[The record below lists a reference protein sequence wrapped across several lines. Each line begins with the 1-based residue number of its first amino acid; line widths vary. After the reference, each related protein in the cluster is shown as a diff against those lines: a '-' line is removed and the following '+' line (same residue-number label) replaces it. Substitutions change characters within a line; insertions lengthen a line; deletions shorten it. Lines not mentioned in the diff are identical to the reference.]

1 MKLDLEFVVTAMSA
15 QIISRKNESFHGVGS
30 DTRKDLEGQIFF
42 ALKGDQFDAHRFVS
56 QAIQQKAAAVVV
68 HEWPAE
74 YKKFEKEV
82 TVLKV
87 SDTLKALQDLA
98 RAHRRRSKAIVI
110 GITGSNGKT
119 TSKEFTA
126 AVLDPYRKI
135 HFSKG
140 SFNNHWGV
148 PFTLLAEP
156 EGTEVTI
163 CEMGMNHSGE
173 IALLAQINE
182 PDIVCCSVVGTAHIE
197 NFGHIQG
204 IAAAKEEIYE
214 HCPSHAQ
221 RIYNLDN
228 PWTAKMYERAKQAF
242 RSSKRLWTFSEKD
255 SSADVFLKVKAVTMK
270 SLIVEGKIA
279 GQPGEAELSIFGVQN
294 ITNVMVAA
302 CNGLAVGLTAAQ
314 IWESL
319 SRCKTNWGRNQFL
332 QTESGAEI
340 LFDGYNANPDS
351 MAALISNLSLIKNKG
366 KKVGVFAEMKEL
378 GELAESAHR
387 ELGEKV
393 AAAGFDHVW
402 FYGPSARFFEAGYQ
416 AHDQIHFQTQKKSG
430 EGGKTLMI
438 SNDYEDSL
446 ALKLASVLQLG
457 DCVLIKGS
465 RGMKLERVVLAFKAL
480 NFSLNKE

>member
-1 MKLDLEFVVTAMSA
+1 MKLSLEFVVAAMSA
-15 QIISRKNESFHGVGS
+15 QILSCKKDSFHGVGS
-30 DTRKDLEGQIFF
+30 DTRKNLEGQIFF
-42 ALKGDQFDAHRFVS
+42 ALKGDRFDAHRFVS
-56 QAIQQKAAAVVV
+56 QAVQQKAAALVV

-74 YKKFEKEV
+74 YKKFENEV

-87 SDTLKALQDLA
+87 ADTLKALQDLA
-98 RAHRRRSKAIVI
+98 RAHRRQSKALVI

-126 AVLDPYRKI
+126 AVLEPYRRI

-148 PFTLLAEP
+148 PFTLLEEP

-163 CEMGMNHSGE
+163 CEMGMNHAGE
-173 IALLAQINE
+173 IALLAKINE
-182 PDIVCCSVVGTAHIE
+182 PDIVCCTVVGTAHIE
-197 NFGHIQG
+197 NFGHIKG

-214 HCPSHAQ
+214 HSPAQAQ
-221 RIYNLDN
+221 RIYNIDN
-228 PWTAKMYERAKQAF
+228 PWTLKMFEKAKQKLT
-242 RSSKRLWTFSEKD
+242 SSKRLWTFSEKD

-270 SLIVEGKIA
+270 SLIVDGKIA
-279 GQPGEAELSIFGVQN
+279 GRSGQAELSIFGVQN

-302 CNGLAVGLTAAQ
+302 CNGLAVGLTADQ

-319 SRCKTNWGRNQFL
+319 PRCKTSWGRNQFL

-351 MAALISNLSLIKNKG
+351 MKALISNLSLIKNSG
-366 KKVGVFAEMKEL
+366 KKIGIFAEMKEL

-387 ELGEKV
+387 ELGEMV
-393 AAAGFDHVW
+393 ADSGFDYVW
-402 FYGPSARFFEAGYQ
+402 FYGPSARFFEEGFRA
-416 AHDQIHFQTQKKSG
+416 QKKNK
-430 EGGKTLMI
+430 ENAKTLMI

-446 ALKLASVLQLG
+446 ASQLSSVLELG

>member
-1 MKLDLEFVVTAMSA
+1 MKLNLEFVATAMSA
-15 QIISRKNESFHGVGS
+15 QILSHKKDVFFGVGS
-30 DTRKDLEGQIFF
+30 DTRKDLDGQIFF
-42 ALKGDQFDAHRFVS
+42 ALKGDQFDAHQFVS
-56 QAIQQKAAAVVV
+56 QAVQQKAAALVV
-68 HEWPAE
+68 HEWPDE
-74 YKKFEKEV
+74 YKKFENEV

-87 SDTLKALQDLA
+87 LDTLKALQDLA
-98 RAHRRRSKAIVI
+98 RAHRRQSKAIVI

-126 AVLDPYRKI
+126 AVLEPYRKI

-156 EGTEVTI
+156 EDTEVTI

-173 IALLAQINE
+173 LAGLTEINE

-197 NFGHIQG
+197 NFGYIEG
-204 IAAAKEEIYE
+204 IAAAKEEIYD
-214 HCPSHAQ
+214 HSPPQAQ
-221 RIYNLDN
+221 RIYNIDTPL
-228 PWTAKMYERAKQAF
+228 TLKMFEKAKLKFTE
-242 RSSKRLWTFSEKD
+242 SKRLWTFSEKD
-255 SSADVFLKVKAVTMK
+255 LTADVFLNVKAVTMK
-270 SLIVEGKIA
+270 SLIVEGMIA
-279 GQPGEAELSIFGVQN
+279 GTRGQAELSIFGVQN

-302 CNGLAVGLTAAQ
+302 CNGLAVGLSADQ
-314 IWESL
+314 IWQSL
-319 SRCKTNWGRNQFL
+319 HRCKTNWGRNQFL

-351 MAALISNLSLIKNKG
+351 MGALISNLSLIKNTG
-366 KKVGVFAEMKEL
+366 KKIGVFAEMKEL

-387 ELGEKV
+387 ELGQKV
-393 AAAGFDHVW
+393 AVAGFDHVW
-402 FYGPSARFFEAGYQ
+402 FYGPSLRFFEEGYRSMKRT
-416 AHDQIHFQTQKKSG
+416 DRSKNS
-430 EGGKTLMI
+430 LMI
-438 SNDYEDSL
+438 SSNYEDSL
-446 ALKLASVLQLG
+446 ASQLSSVLQSG